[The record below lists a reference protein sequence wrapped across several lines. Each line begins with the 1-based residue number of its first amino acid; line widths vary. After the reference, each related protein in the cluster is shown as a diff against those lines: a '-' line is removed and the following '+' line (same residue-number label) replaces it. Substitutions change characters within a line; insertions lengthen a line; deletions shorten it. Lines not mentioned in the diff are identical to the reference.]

1 MFLKNRILND
11 VGHLNNEYSAQLMSE
26 MIGENTKEI
35 ILAHLSQEAN
45 TKEKSNRNIQTSFQ
59 GT

>member
-11 VGHLNNEYSAQLMSE
+11 VGHLNNEYSARLMSE

-35 ILAHLSQEAN
+35 VLAAFISRSQY
-45 TKEKSNRNIQTSFQ
+45 T
-59 GT
+59 